1 MEASLR
7 FYLDG
12 LGMQH
17 AFSLANKENRPWIEY
32 LCVAPGQFIELFYPE
47 GKAVEEDTRYMHL
60 CLQIDDLPAYVAQ
73 LREDVYKRQQKGLP
87 AFGIYGH
94 DVQDADATEI
104 PADVQEKI
112 LRFARAG
119 LAVAT
124 MRGKSYLSMGNVC
137 LLYTSARAVPPWPT
151 FCACSRWTSA

>member
-1 MEASLR
+1 MMIHGIAHTAYKVRDMEASLR
-7 FYLDG
+7 FYLNG

-73 LREDVYKRQQKGLP
+73 LRER
-87 AFGIYGH
+87 GIEVSEPTRGSDHNLQAWVH
-94 DVQDADATEI
+94 DPD
-104 PADVQEKI
+104 
-112 LRFARAG
+112 
-119 LAVAT
+119 
-124 MRGKSYLSMGNVC
+124 GNAIE
-137 LLYTSARAVPPWPT
+137 LMQIDSSSPQAKW
-151 FCACSRWTSA
+151 

>member
-1 MEASLR
+1 MKFGFHHAAIKAADFQKTLD
-7 FYLDG
+7 FYLNG

-73 LREDVYKRQQKGLP
+73 LRERGIEVQISRHNTSYKSSTKT
-87 AFGIYGH
+87 Y
-94 DVQDADATEI
+94 
-104 PADVQEKI
+104 
-112 LRFARAG
+112 FA
-119 LAVAT
+119 
-124 MRGKSYLSMGNVC
+124 
-137 LLYTSARAVPPWPT
+137 
-151 FCACSRWTSA
+151 